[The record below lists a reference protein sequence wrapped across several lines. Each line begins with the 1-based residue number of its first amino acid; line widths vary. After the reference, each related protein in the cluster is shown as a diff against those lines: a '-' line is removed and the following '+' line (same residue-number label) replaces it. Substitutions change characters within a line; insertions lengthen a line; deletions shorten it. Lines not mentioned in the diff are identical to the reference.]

1 MDDTDFLKKIS
12 FFKDLTTGD
21 LLKIRLLAENTACQ
35 AEDQIMEEGTE
46 CDAIYIIKDG
56 TARVLISGSHV
67 ETVGPGDVIG
77 EVAFIDKGLRT
88 ATLVANENMSLL
100 KIPSDAFEQIMSRD
114 KDLAVKVYKAIIVVL
129 CKRLR
134 DANEALKII
143 PDYIKDSYNI

>member
-35 AEDQIMEEGTE
+35 AEDQIMEEGTA

-56 TARVLISGSHV
+56 SAKVLISGSHV
-67 ETVGPGDVIG
+67 ETVGAGDVIG

-100 KIPSDAFEQIMSRD
+100 RIPSDAFEQVMSRD

-143 PDYIKDSYNI
+143 PDYIKESYNI